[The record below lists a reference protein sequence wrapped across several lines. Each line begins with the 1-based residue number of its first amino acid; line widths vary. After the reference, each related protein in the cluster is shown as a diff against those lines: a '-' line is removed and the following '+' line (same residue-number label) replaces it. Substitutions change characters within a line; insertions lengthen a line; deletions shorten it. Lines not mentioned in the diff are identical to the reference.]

1 MHTGRRGMTHTG
13 RRSATHTG
21 RRSTTHD
28 KAEEVA
34 RSIRSPELVFWVKK
48 MRLREV
54 PSRSTALGS
63 C

>member
-1 MHTGRRGMTHTG
+1 MHPG

-21 RRSTTHD
+21 RRSAMHD
-28 KAEEVA
+28 KAEGVA

>member
-1 MHTGRRGMTHTG
+1 MTHTG